1 MTRPRSPIVLSQSE
15 AIAPKSSSASDA
27 RGVLSRWLAPR
38 APELSAT
45 AARQRVPPM
54 SSARTAPAA
63 TRRSAAAVLRRD
75 EVEDDRAPS
84 EVACALAFAGP
95 RVEELTHA
103 APLDH
108 PDRPLG
114 ELACDVAP
122 AMRAET
128 PVEVPVDDHPCRS
141 APTRIARDANSSPSR
156 SGAPAIAQSF
166 ARHRKPSP

>member
-38 APELSAT
+38 A
-45 AARQRVPPM
+45 
-54 SSARTAPAA
+54 
-63 TRRSAAAVLRRD
+63 
-75 EVEDDRAPS
+75 
-84 EVACALAFAGP
+84 
-95 RVEELTHA
+95 EELTHA

-114 ELACDVAP
+114 ELAGDVAP

-128 PVEVPVDDHPCRS
+128 PVEVPVDVHPCRS
-141 APTRIARDANSSPSR
+141 APRRIGAALGVEGRLARRDARNGVGQPEL
-156 SGAPAIAQSF
+156 ALV
-166 ARHRKPSP
+166 HKVL